1 MVPSGVWSP
10 VVNESAVRQGSVG
23 LSLLSLLFV
32 LGSLMA
38 SLAMLGLLFP
48 DGFLEP
54 IWRLNRY
61 AQVALMELRWWGIG
75 LMLVVAT
82 ACALAAV
89 GVWIR
94 APWGH
99 RLAVTILA
107 LNLLGDVLNAVVLG
121 DLRTLIGIPI
131 GGAIIWYLVNPRTR
145 AQFEFRP
152 VADGHLGATR

>member
-1 MVPSGVWSP
+1 M
-10 VVNESAVRQGSVG
+10 NEHAVRPRSVG
-23 LSLLSLLFV
+23 LTLLSLLFV
-32 LGSLMA
+32 IGSFMA
-38 SLAMLGLLFP
+38 LLALLGLLFP
-48 DGFLEP
+48 GGALEP

-61 AQVALMELRWWGIG
+61 AQVALMELRWWGIA

-99 RLAVTILA
+99 RLALTILA
-107 LNLLGDVLNAVVLG
+107 VNLLGDLSNAVLRG

-145 AQFEFRP
+145 SQFEFRS
-152 VADGHLGATR
+152 ANDGPGAPR

>member
-1 MVPSGVWSP
+1 MVPSGGWSP
-10 VVNESAVRQGSVG
+10 AVNEHAVRPRSVG
-23 LSLLSLLFV
+23 LTLLSLLFV
-32 LGSLMA
+32 LGSFMA
-38 SLAMLGLLFP
+38 LLALLGLLFP
-48 DGFLEP
+48 GGALEP

-61 AQVALMELRWWGIG
+61 AQVALMELRWWGLG
-75 LMLVVAT
+75 LMLVIAT

-99 RLAVTILA
+99 RLALTILA
-107 LNLLGDVLNAVVLG
+107 VNLLGDVSNAVLRG

-145 AQFEFRP
+145 AQFVRVPPF
-152 VADGHLGATR
+152 LM

>member
-1 MVPSGVWSP
+1 MTINGRPSKP
-10 VVNESAVRQGSVG
+10 VVNEHAVRPRSVG
-23 LSLLSLLFV
+23 LTLLALLFV

-38 SLAMLGLLFP
+38 SLALLGLLFP
-48 DGFLEP
+48 GGALEP

-61 AQVALMELRWWGIG
+61 AQVALMELRWWGVG

-82 ACALAAV
+82 ACALAAL

-99 RLAVTILA
+99 RLALTVLA
-107 LNLLGDVLNAVVLG
+107 VNLLGDVSNAVLRG

-145 AQFEFRP
+145 AQFVRVPPFL
-152 VADGHLGATR
+152 V

>member
-1 MVPSGVWSP
+1 MVPSGVWWP
-10 VVNESAVRQGSVG
+10 VVSEHAVRPRSVG
-23 LSLLSLLFV
+23 LTLLSLLFV
-32 LGSLMA
+32 IGSFMA
-38 SLAMLGLLFP
+38 LLALLGLLVP
-48 DGFLEP
+48 GGALEP

-82 ACALAAV
+82 VCALAAV

-99 RLAVTILA
+99 RLALTILA
-107 LNLLGDVLNAVVLG
+107 VNLLGDVSNAVLRG

-145 AQFEFRP
+145 AQFVRVPPFL
-152 VADGHLGATR
+152 V